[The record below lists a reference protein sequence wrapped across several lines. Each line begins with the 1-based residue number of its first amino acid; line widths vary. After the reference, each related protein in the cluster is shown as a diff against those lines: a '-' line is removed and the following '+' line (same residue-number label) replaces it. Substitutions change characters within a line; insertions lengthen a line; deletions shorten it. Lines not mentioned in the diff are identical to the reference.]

1 MSMST
6 GPNPYLKTKVLSAS
20 PEELRLMLFDGA
32 IKFARQALGS
42 LEKNDF
48 EGSYNNLTRAQKI
61 VMELSSSL
69 DHKVDPELTEKM
81 AALYTFI
88 YKLLVDA
95 NTQRVA
101 EPINEAIQLLTYER
115 ETWSLLIAKVK
126 GVPDTANAPLASSAG
141 ATPVA
146 KPSPYGQ
153 TPGAGAYSRSA

>member
-1 MSMST
+1 MPT

-69 DHKVDPELTEKM
+69 DHKVDPEITEKM

-101 EPINEAIQLLTYER
+101 EPVNEAIQLLTYER

-126 GVPDTANAPLASSAG
+126 GGPAAGNAPIGPGDSDLA
-141 ATPVA
+141 PVA

-153 TPGAGAYSRSA
+153 APSAGAYSRSA